1 MFKNPIFLTG
11 AFVIVAVI
19 GYFLGVNSVQ
29 DQVVEKI
36 PKEMLLVEK
45 SGEFNVPTPET
56 EAQSVIWTNIGP
68 SNYQLQDV
76 ILAFPIQ
83 LPIYDLAYTNYSN
96 YYANKYGY
104 PESHVIEMPEHVHL
118 IEYRMKTIGMETKCY
133 LNMLI
138 DKNIGLNLPNEV
150 FVSRMKLPA
159 DENVGIVKPK
169 REEGWKET
177 EEIKENRIRWT
188 YTGAESR
195 SNEKYLLRNAAM
207 SGVNINADTGKV
219 KGRLMSVSMLEYNPN
234 YYPDLDYFNFQVGCS
249 ILAKE
254 MQLKDEFSIWIKK
267 KSGRDYSKIVNLHPE
282 DFVKFK
288 IPHSTREKIVKFF
301 KTVPLPLY
309 PKQEMMKEN

>member
-150 FVSRMKLPA
+150 FVS
-159 DENVGIVKPK
+159 
-169 REEGWKET
+169 
-177 EEIKENRIRWT
+177 
-188 YTGAESR
+188 
-195 SNEKYLLRNAAM
+195 
-207 SGVNINADTGKV
+207 
-219 KGRLMSVSMLEYNPN
+219 
-234 YYPDLDYFNFQVGCS
+234 
-249 ILAKE
+249 
-254 MQLKDEFSIWIKK
+254 
-267 KSGRDYSKIVNLHPE
+267 
-282 DFVKFK
+282 
-288 IPHSTREKIVKFF
+288 
-301 KTVPLPLY
+301 
-309 PKQEMMKEN
+309 